1 MEVLGSL
8 LHTKHD
14 LSLCTQV
21 FMMILVLR
29 NLHSLL
35 KGNMSMISMSEYFH
49 PDVMSPRRP
58 DCKTGSTFL
67 YFSFLRCAL
76 YLIDLII
83 ILHRYDIYEEIKE
96 GMSWTGYSKCDVNRA
111 AGN

>member
-1 MEVLGSL
+1 
-8 LHTKHD
+8 
-14 LSLCTQV
+14 
-21 FMMILVLR
+21 MMILVLR

-35 KGNMSMISMSEYFH
+35 MGNMSMISMSEYFH

-58 DCKTGSTFL
+58 DCKLHSYIL
-67 YFSFLRCAL
+67 AYCKRCAL

-83 ILHRYDIYEEIKE
+83 ILHRYDIYEDIKE
-96 GMSWTGYSKCDVNRA
+96 GMSWTGYSKCNVNRA